1 MNRLTRKESREQ
13 AFVILFEQAIQ
24 KKSIKE
30 IVADAQEARD
40 FSLSAFTE
48 QLVFGTEAQ
57 ASLITET
64 IQKNLKGWS
73 IHRLS
78 KVTYSILQLSVYEIL
93 FEADI
98 PVGVSINEAV
108 ELAKTYGDK
117 EDAVYV
123 NGVLSTVEKTAD
135 YEKSARGNA

>member
-1 MNRLTRKESREQ
+1 MTRKESREQ